1 MAINNSYEFQN
12 VQRDFNEAFE
22 ALRANSPTFLSQVR
36 VGPAATA
43 TKIEWLNENLTPT
56 ATSIT
61 ALATDGDGTTFDV
74 NSTAGFKAG
83 DIVGFRSSTGQ
94 ARSELAK
101 ITSITDGNTLVI
113 ERDFGST
120 AGVTLA
126 TGNVIY
132 LVNRPLQEGT
142 DALAYDG
149 AEASVDYNF
158 TQIEDYTAKVSK
170 TAQLIGQ
177 YGVENLLN
185 EQVERG
191 MLHLLRRVNQTVIDG
206 VRTQRGASNP
216 GTCAGFRRMIAATN
230 VGGALTATAFN
241 NAFETLFDNGV
252 VSNQLVIVAPEN
264 QARKISA
271 FNTATSNQVV
281 QVPYGTNTTGG
292 FVSTFIGDLPTGGF
306 QARILVEPN
315 MPKDQV
321 AILDMNRIALR
332 YLRTMQDMDA
342 TPVGG
347 DYWQRRLLVEFSLE
361 VRDADKAHTLLTGLT
376 V

>member
-36 VGPAATA
+36 VGPAATS

-101 ITSITDGNTLVI
+101 ITSITDSNTLVL

-126 TGNVIY
+126 TGNIIY

-142 DALAYDG
+142 DASAYDG
-149 AEASVDYNF
+149 SEAGTDYNF
-158 TQIEDYTAKVSK
+158 TQIEDFTAKVSK
-170 TAQLIGQ
+170 TAQLGGQ

-185 EQVERG
+185 EQVVRG

-206 VRTQRGASNP
+206 VRTQRSGSNA
-216 GTCAGFRRMIAATN
+216 GTCGGFRRFLSGTS
-230 VGGALTATAFN
+230 VGGALQASTIN
-241 NAFETLFDNGV
+241 NAFESLFDNGV
-252 VSNQLVIVAPEN
+252 VSNNLVIVAPEN

-281 QVPYGTNTTGG
+281 QVPYGTTTTGG

-315 MPKDQV
+315 MPKDEV
-321 AILDMNRIALR
+321 AILDMNRISLR

-342 TPVGG
+342 TPTGA

-361 VRDADKAHTLLTGLT
+361 VRDAAKAHALLTGLT